1 MLKYGRYG
9 RPALADQVAPA
20 IVRRLNL
27 LCYVVA
33 KRARYSRIERQPDWP
48 HESYSEKK
56 THEFE

>member
-1 MLKYGRYG
+1 MLKVGSHG
-9 RPALADQVAPA
+9 RPALADPVVAA

-27 LCYVVA
+27 LCYAVA
-33 KRARYSRIERQPDWP
+33 KRSRYRRIERRPDWP